1 MDYYVGQTTSG
12 YLAFC
17 LFNRRKNF
25 NKKIFK
31 IQGAFS
37 TRQLRIFVSE
47 TEMIDTSLMP
57 SPQGDP
63 PKWKV
68 I

>member
-1 MDYYVGQTTSG
+1 MGYYVGQTTSG

-17 LFNRRKNF
+17 LIGGRILI
-25 NKKIFK
+25 KKSLRFREP
-31 IQGAFS
+31 S
-37 TRQLRIFVSE
+37 LLDNLRIFVSE
-47 TEMIDTSLMP
+47 NEMIDTSLIP